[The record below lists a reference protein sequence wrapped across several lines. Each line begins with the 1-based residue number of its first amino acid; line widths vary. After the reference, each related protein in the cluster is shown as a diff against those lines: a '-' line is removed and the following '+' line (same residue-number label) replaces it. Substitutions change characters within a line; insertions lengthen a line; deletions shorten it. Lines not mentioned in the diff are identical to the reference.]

1 MAETRSAIILP
12 FRGKL
17 PLQRPLQRPSNAQRA
32 PHPNPGRVRAI
43 LGYELYQLFF
53 LIIIS
58 RISNPSRRALKTVL
72 QDRTIFHTYAYSP
85 KLHSKKE
92 IKTIG

>member
-1 MAETRSAIILP
+1 M
-12 FRGKL
+12 
-17 PLQRPLQRPSNAQRA
+17 
-32 PHPNPGRVRAI
+32 

-53 LIIIS
+53 LIINT

-85 KLHSKKE
+85 QIAFKKQLDE
-92 IKTIG
+92 SFAVPY